1 MKEKLKEFGETND
14 EQVRFMKERIEYMK
28 TSKTGKLSDADEN
41 KLEEVLK
48 VVEETNPAQKNVIDF
63 NVTRKICQPCH
74 KVCICVDNCAPYF
87 LIDERY
93 RRQR

>member
-63 NVTRKICQPCH
+63 NVTRKKHELNPEGSIDMRVFLSFSTLKICQS
-74 KVCICVDNCAPYF
+74 
-87 LIDERY
+87 
-93 RRQR
+93 